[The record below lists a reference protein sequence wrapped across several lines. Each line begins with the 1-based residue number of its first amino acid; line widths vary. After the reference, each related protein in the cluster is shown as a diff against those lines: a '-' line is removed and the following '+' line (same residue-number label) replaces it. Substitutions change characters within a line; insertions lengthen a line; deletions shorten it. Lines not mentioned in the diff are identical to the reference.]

1 MQYKTLLQENNSE
14 LRSLIEMASN
24 LPDKGSGGGQN
35 SFAVIGVIY
44 PSGSTLTCTN
54 GIVTL
59 TAETTSG
66 NWGFVIPSAG
76 IWTVTATD
84 GTDTA
89 SETVAI
95 TAEGQFVNV
104 ELSYWNGELYD
115 TGNEFTDVT
124 GGWVADALGQQT
136 GGWKEVAPTL
146 TKGSASMTV
155 QMSTKEGNGCVHME
169 NSVDM
174 SKFTT
179 LEANISG
186 FSGGTDIVDQ
196 SYMSIYKKGNNPYH
210 AAAAKIT
217 ILSAGT
223 FTLDIGALSGEYDVA
238 FGCANNTKTMEYSI
252 EKVRLR

>member
-1 MQYKTLLQENNSE
+1 MIYV
-14 LRSLIEMASN
+14 M
-24 LPDKGSGGGQN
+24 SGGGTKL
-35 SFAVIGVIY
+35 FAAIGVTY
-44 PSGSTLTCTN
+44 PEGSTCTCTN
-54 GIVTL
+54 GTKTL
-59 TAETTSG
+59 KAKNTSG
-66 NWGFVIPSAG
+66 QWVFAVPSKG
-76 IWTVTATD
+76 TWTVTATD
-84 GTDTA
+84 G
-89 SETVAI
+89 SNSKSQSVEI
-95 TAEGQFVNV
+95 TAEGQSVNV

-115 TGNEFTDVT
+115 AGNEFEAVT
-124 GGWVADALGQQT
+124 GGWVAAALGQQT
-136 GGWKEVAPTL
+136 GGWKQVAPSL

-155 QMSTKEGNGCVHME
+155 QMSTNESNGCVHME

-186 FSGGTDIVDQ
+186 FSGGTNIVDQ

-223 FTLDIGALSGEYDVA
+223 FTLDISAVSGEYDVA
-238 FGCANNTKTMEYSI
+238 FGCANNGSTMEYSI